1 MQKGDV
7 VSPVQSNQQ
16 RACDPARSVM
26 VSACAGS
33 GKTWL
38 LVARLVRILLA
49 GAKPNQILALTFT
62 RKAAQEMRE
71 RLYGLLEQFA
81 RSDEATLLTALRERG
96 LNDAEAQAAVPQARA
111 LYETV
116 LASPQAIVIDT
127 FHGWFGKLLGAAP
140 VSIGIQPGFS
150 LREDSKRLQE
160 ECLADWWSQVPEEL
174 KPHYETLLQQ
184 LGAHETLQF
193 LTGSYSAFKQ
203 RGAWTFFEARCNEQG
218 TTPIKQLEQM
228 LTQLRAPNA
237 VLQMWNAPN
246 ALADLE
252 LLMRCFANSTK
263 TEQNYVEVIEKVIEA
278 KKAHLDITQLGKLA
292 TALEAIFLTKDKT
305 ARTANAKV
313 SNDLKKWLSKAD
325 QGISESSYIACKES
339 WADVFLVNVQRDRE
353 AAAVKLNTAWFA
365 MSAAM
370 LAHVQASKEAMRV
383 RDFDDL
389 EIGVSQLMADSSHA
403 AYLQARLDSRYQH
416 ILIDEFQDTNPLQWQ
431 ILRSWLE
438 GYGADVSKPSI
449 FIVGDPKQS
458 IYRFRRADPRL
469 FEIAKAFLE
478 GELGADV
485 IELDVT
491 RRNAPNINDAV
502 NRTFTS
508 ALLPESY
515 PYTPQT
521 TAWKAPHLVNTAA
534 NTFNQGEA
542 YLLPLISL
550 VEHEVNE
557 RSGNAFAGP
566 LPDSS
571 ETGSVMQRYCEGQ
584 RIAQI
589 IREVMQTRRVLESV
603 DGELVWRDP
612 RPSDFLL
619 LVKRRRYLP
628 QYERAMREAGLAFES
643 SRLGGLLNTLEIDDL
658 IALLTVLV
666 TPRHDLP
673 LAQVLRSPLF
683 GASEDQM
690 QSLAISLAS
699 EGYRSWWDALQA
711 SSDPDLLKAGR
722 YLEHWRVLGEHIP
735 VHDLLDQIYAENDVR
750 MRYAIASDDL
760 LRPQVLANIDAFLE
774 LALNHDGG
782 RYPSLGR
789 FIAEM
794 KAMRQGDDDETPDEG
809 EMDLDGESA
818 DLIEIDD
825 GSGLSDAD
833 RNKRVRMM
841 TVHGAKGLEA
851 PFVILL
857 DTNHTTGMN
866 QHRGILLDW
875 PPNETAPI
883 HLSAFTKD
891 TITSPR
897 TQIQEEEQRIA
908 SNENWNALYVAMT
921 RAKQGLWISGVSKS
935 STKEDSVDLKSWYHR
950 IQSAELPDYVVSEEV
965 ATTLDDARLSAQSQS
980 EGQNEGQ
987 SDARTPFTIDD
998 FALDWDVAQSS
1009 HALQLANIESGIA
1022 NTNAVESPVEP
1033 QIDPRILEDGVY
1045 FHALLEC
1052 CTLQS
1057 GGTAADLPSLTQTMH
1072 WFGIDE
1078 ARATLAL
1085 SRAKTVLQTDALKP
1099 YLLEGKWIQAWNEID
1114 VLMTADE
1121 NELAPDEQ
1129 NQKTIHTRFDRLV
1142 EFADRLVILDY
1153 KLTLPK
1159 EGDSKTALYQKQLQ
1173 QYTIGLQRLRK
1184 DKPIEAYLVSGEGE
1198 LLQVV

>member
-1 MQKGDV
+1 
-7 VSPVQSNQQ
+7 
-16 RACDPARSVM
+16 M

-49 GAKPNQILALTFT
+49 GAKPHEILALTFT

-71 RLYGLLEQFA
+71 RLYGLLEEFA
-81 RSDEATLLTALRERG
+81 RCDDAALITALVERG
-96 LNDAEAQAAVPQARA
+96 LNNAEARFAIPQARA

-160 ECLADWWSQVPEEL
+160 ECLADWWSQVPKDL
-174 KPHYETLLQQ
+174 KPHYESLLEQ

-203 RGAWTFFEARCNEQG
+203 RGAWTFFEARCAEQG
-218 TTPIKQLEQM
+218 TSPIQKLEQM
-228 LTQLRAPNA
+228 LTQFRAPDA

-246 ALADLE
+246 TLADLE
-252 LLMRCFANSTK
+252 LLARCFANSTP
-263 TEQNYVEVIEKVIEA
+263 TEKNYCAVIEGAIDA
-278 KKAHLDITQLGKLA
+278 KKAGLDITQQDGLFA
-292 TALEAIFLTKDKT
+292 ALEAIFLTNLKT

-313 SNDLKKWLSKAD
+313 SADLKKWLSKAD
-325 QGISESSYIACKES
+325 QGISESSYLACKEA
-339 WADVFLVNVQRDRE
+339 WANAFLANVQRDRE
-353 AAAVKLNTAWFA
+353 AAALQLNTAWFA

-438 GYGADVSKPSI
+438 GYGADTNKPSI

-469 FEIAKAFLE
+469 FDTAKHFLQS
-478 GELGADV
+478 ELGADF

-491 RRNAPNINDAV
+491 RRNAPAINNAV
-502 NRTFTS
+502 NYTFS
-508 ALLPESY
+508 SDLLPESY
-515 PYTPQT
+515 PYTLQT
-521 TAWKAPHLVNTAA
+521 TAWTAPDSPDVTANGA
-534 NTFNQGEA
+534 NQGEA
-542 YLLPLISL
+542 YLLPLIASE
-550 VEHEVNE
+550 EHEASE

-566 LPDSS
+566 LPDAS
-571 ETGSVMQRYCEGQ
+571 ETGSMMQRYREGQ
-584 RIAQI
+584 RIARI
-589 IREVMQTRRVLESV
+589 IREVMQTRRVLELV
-603 DGELVWRDP
+603 DGQKRWRDP

-619 LVKRRRYLP
+619 LVKRRQYLP

-699 EGYRSWWDALQA
+699 DGYRSWWDALQA
-711 SSDPDLLKAGR
+711 SSDPALLKAGR
-722 YLEHWRVLGEHIP
+722 YLEHWRVLGEHLP
-735 VHDLLDQIYAENDVR
+735 VHDLLDQIYAEHDVR

-760 LRPQVLANIDAFLE
+760 LRPQVLANMDAFLE

-789 FIAEM
+789 FIAEI

-809 EMDLDGESA
+809 EMDLESEA
-818 DLIEIDD
+818 AESIELGDD
-825 GSGLSDAD
+825 NLLSDAD

-851 PFVILL
+851 PFVVLL

-883 HLSAFTKD
+883 HLSVFTKD

-921 RAKQGLWISGVSKS
+921 RAKQGLWISGVATS
-935 STKEDSVDLKSWYHR
+935 SAKEEGLDLNSWYYR
-950 IQSAELPDYVVSEEV
+950 IQSAELPDFSISEEV
-965 ATTLDDARLSAQSQS
+965 ATTPNDQKSTVQSQS
-980 EGQNEGQ
+980 NT
-987 SDARTPFTIDD
+987 SLPFSIDD
-998 FALDWDVAQSS
+998 FSLEWGVAKSS
-1009 HALQLANIESGIA
+1009 HALQLANIEGGVV
-1022 NTNAVESPVEP
+1022 NATAPVDLVDDDL
-1033 QIDPRILEDGVY
+1033 DPRILEDGVY

-1052 CTLQS
+1052 CTLHS
-1057 GGTAADLPSLTQTMH
+1057 GSTISDLPSLAHTMN

-1099 YLLEGKWIQAWNEID
+1099 YLLDGRWIQAWNEID

-1121 NELAPDEQ
+1121 NESMLDKQ
-1129 NQKTIHTRFDRLV
+1129 NKKTIHTRFDRLV

-1153 KLTLPK
+1153 KLSLPK
-1159 EGDSKTALYQKQLQ
+1159 GGDRKSALYQKQLQ
-1173 QYTIGLQRLRK
+1173 QYASGLQRIRN
-1184 DKPIEAYLVSGEGE
+1184 DKPIEAYLVSAVGE
-1198 LLQVV
+1198 LLQLV

>member
-1 MQKGDV
+1 M
-7 VSPVQSNQQ
+7 SSLQSNQQ

-49 GAKPNQILALTFT
+49 GAQPHQILALTFT

-81 RSDEATLLTALRERG
+81 RCDDVTLLAALRERG
-96 LNDAEAQAAVPQARA
+96 LNDAEALAAMPQARS

-160 ECLADWWSQVPEEL
+160 ECLADWWSQVPEQL
-174 KPHYETLLQQ
+174 KSYYESLLQQ
-184 LGAHETLQF
+184 LGSHEALQF
-193 LTGSYSAFKQ
+193 LTGSYSVFKQ
-203 RGAWTFFEARCNEQG
+203 RGAWTFFEARCAQQG

-228 LTQLRAPNA
+228 LTQLSAPDA
-237 VLQMWNAPN
+237 VLQMWNTPN
-246 ALADLE
+246 TLANLE
-252 LLMRCFANSTK
+252 CLARCFAHSTQ
-263 TEQNYVEVIEKVIEA
+263 TEKNYCAVIESAIEA
-278 KKAHLDITQLGKLA
+278 KKAGLDMTQCGELIA
-292 TALEAIFLTKDKT
+292 ALEAIFLTKDKT

-313 SNDLKKWLSKAD
+313 SADLKKWLSKAD
-325 QGISESSYIACKES
+325 QGISESSYLACKEV
-339 WADVFLVNVQRDRE
+339 WADAFLANVLRERE
-353 AAAVKLNTAWFA
+353 AAALKLNTAWFA
-365 MSAAM
+365 MSSAM

-469 FEIAKAFLE
+469 FDTAKNFLQ
-478 GELGADV
+478 GELGADF
-485 IELDVT
+485 IQLDVT
-491 RRNAPNINDAV
+491 RRNAPAINDAV

-508 ALLPESY
+508 ALVPESY
-515 PYTPQT
+515 PYTFQT
-521 TAWKAPHLVNTAA
+521 TAWTAPDSHDPAA
-534 NTFNQGEA
+534 NLVNQGEA
-542 YLLPLISL
+542 YLLPLIPL
-550 VEHEVNE
+550 EEHDAYE
-557 RSGNAFAGP
+557 RLGNAFAHP

-571 ETGSVMQRYCEGQ
+571 ETGSVMQRYREGQ

-589 IREVMQTRRVLESV
+589 IREVMQTRRVLELI
-603 DGELVWRDP
+603 DGQQVWRDP

-619 LVKRRRYLP
+619 LVKRRQFLP

-690 QSLAISLAS
+690 QALAISLAS
-699 EGYRSWWDALQA
+699 DGCRSWWDALQA
-711 SSDPDLLKAGR
+711 SSDPALLKAGR
-722 YLEHWRVLGEHIP
+722 YLEHWRVLGEHLP

-789 FIAEM
+789 FIAEI

-809 EMDLDGESA
+809 EMDLESEA
-818 DLIEIDD
+818 AESIDLDD
-825 GSGLSDAD
+825 GGGLSDAD

-851 PFVILL
+851 PFVVLL

-866 QHRGILLDW
+866 KHRGILLDW
-875 PPNETAPI
+875 PPNEPAPI

-897 TQIQEEEQRIA
+897 TQIEEEEQRIA

-921 RAKQGLWISGVSKS
+921 RAKQGLWISAVATS
-935 STKEDSVDLKSWYHR
+935 STKEDGLDVNSWYHR
-950 IQSAELPDYVVSEEV
+950 IQSGELPDFAVSGEV
-965 ATTLDDARLSAQSQS
+965 TTAPNDQKPAP
-980 EGQNEGQ
+980 QNQCTTGM
-987 SDARTPFTIDD
+987 PFSIDD
-998 FALDWDVAQSS
+998 FAIEWDIAQSS
-1009 HALQLANIESGIA
+1009 HTLQLANIEDGVV
-1022 NTNAVESPVEP
+1022 NTVALVDPVETE
-1033 QIDPRILEDGVY
+1033 IDPRILEDGVH
-1045 FHALLEC
+1045 FHALLEY

-1057 GGTAADLPSLTQTMH
+1057 GSTISDLPSLTHTMN

-1099 YLLEGKWIQAWNEID
+1099 YLLDGKWIQAWNEID
-1114 VLMTADE
+1114 VLMTGDE
-1121 NELAPDEQ
+1121 SESMLEEQ
-1129 NQKTIHTRFDRLV
+1129 NKKTIHARFDRLV

-1153 KLTLPK
+1153 KLSLPK
-1159 EGDSKTALYQKQLQ
+1159 EGDRKSALYQKQLQ
-1173 QYTIGLQRLRK
+1173 QYASSLQRIRQ
-1184 DKPIEAYLVSGEGE
+1184 DKPIEGYLVSAAGE
-1198 LLQVV
+1198 LLQLI